1 MDEVVTFNIF
11 LKIPFEVITVFFKK
25 DFPLRNLEKMFFKVF
40 YKVKIKLNLKKYR
53 TKNRVSFPKD
63 L

>member
-1 MDEVVTFNIF
+1 
-11 LKIPFEVITVFFKK
+11 
-25 DFPLRNLEKMFFKVF
+25 MFFKVF
-40 YKVKIKLNLKKYR
+40 YKVKIKLNLEKYR